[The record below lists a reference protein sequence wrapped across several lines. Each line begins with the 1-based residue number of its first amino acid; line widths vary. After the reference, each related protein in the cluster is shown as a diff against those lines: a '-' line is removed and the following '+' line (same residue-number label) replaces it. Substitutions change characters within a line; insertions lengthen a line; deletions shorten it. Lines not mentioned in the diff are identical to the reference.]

1 MTDTANTATGLA
13 GAAQSFEALLAG
25 GNPDLNVPEVADA
38 PNEAFAEQAEAL
50 QGEVEGDETA
60 DVSEEVEA
68 APEGDTAADDESSES
83 AEPEVQLVTVTVD
96 GKTQQIPLEEAV
108 KGYQRQ
114 ADYSRKTAA
123 LAEDRRSLENE
134 RNAVVQERA
143 QYAQLLGALQAQ
155 LQTLQPQ
162 EPDWQKLYDTDP
174 VEWVRQREVWRDL
187 QERRAAAQSESQ
199 RLQALQQREN
209 QSKLASQVQDNR
221 QKMLEAVPQWK
232 DSAKWEADRSK
243 ILNYGK
249 KLGFT
254 DEELTQTYDHRAV
267 VALYKAMQYDS
278 LTANKPRPVVNNGP
292 RSAPAGS
299 SATAPKGQTEVTR
312 AKQRLAKTGKVA
324 DAAIL
329 FEGFFDS

>member
-50 QGEVEGDETA
+50 QGEVVGDEMA

-68 APEGDTAADDESSES
+68 VPEDDTAADEESSES

-134 RNAVVQERA
+134 RNAVIQERA
-143 QYAQLLGALQAQ
+143 QYAQLLTALQQQ

-162 EPDWQKLYDTDP
+162 EPDWQKLYETDP
-174 VEWVRQREVWRDL
+174 VEWVRQREVWREL
-187 QERRAAAQSESQ
+187 QDKRAAAQVELQ
-199 RLQALQQREN
+199 RVQALQQQES
-209 QSKLASQVQDNR
+209 QAGLAAMVQENR
-221 QKMLEAVPQWK
+221 QKLVEKVPAWK
-232 DSAKWEADRSK
+232 DPKKWDSDRPK
-243 ILNYGK
+243 LLEYGK
-249 KLGFT
+249 NLGFT
-254 DEELTQTYDHRAV
+254 AEELSQTYDHRAV
-267 VALYKAMQYDS
+267 VALYKAMQYDL

-292 RSAPAGS
+292 KSAPAGS

>member
-13 GAAQSFEALLAG
+13 GAAQSFEAMLAG

-38 PNEAFAEQAEAL
+38 PNEAFADQAEAL
-50 QGEVEGDETA
+50 QGEAEGDETT
-60 DVSEEVEA
+60 DVSSETEDAPESEA
-68 APEGDTAADDESSES
+68 AADEDGSENE
-83 AEPEVQLVTVTVD
+83 EPEAQLVTVVVD
-96 GKTQQIPLEEAV
+96 GKAQQIPLEEAV

-123 LAEDRRSLENE
+123 LAEDRRSFESE
-134 RNAVVQERA
+134 RQSVVQERA

-155 LQTLQPQ
+155 LQSLQPQ

-174 VEWVRQREVWRDL
+174 VEWVRQREVWRDV
-187 QERRAAAQSESQ
+187 QEKRAAAQFEAQ
-199 RLQALQQREN
+199 RLQALQQKEN
-209 QSKLASQVQDNR
+209 QSKLANVVQENR
-221 QKMLEAVPQWK
+221 QKMLDAVPQWK
-232 DSAKWEADRSK
+232 DSTKWEADRSK

-267 VALYKAMQYDS
+267 VALWKAMQYDS
-278 LTANKPRPVVNNGP
+278 LTANKPRPVIGNGP
-292 RSAPAGS
+292 KSAPAGS
-299 SATAPKGQTEVTR
+299 AATAPKGQTEVTR

-324 DAAIL
+324 DAAVL
-329 FEGFFDS
+329 FEGFFDN

>member
-1 MTDTANTATGLA
+1 MTDTANTATGLT
-13 GAAQSFEALLAG
+13 GAAKSFEALLAG
-25 GNPDLNVPEVADA
+25 GNPDLNVPEAMDG
-38 PNEAFAEQAEAL
+38 PNEAFADQAEAL
-50 QGEVEGDETA
+50 QGESEGDETA

-68 APEGDTAADDESSES
+68 APESEAAADEDDSES
-83 AEPEVQLVTVTVD
+83 AEPEAQLVTVVVD
-96 GKTQQIPLEEAV
+96 GKAQQIPLEEAV

-123 LAEDRRSLENE
+123 LAEDRRSFESD
-134 RNAVVQERA
+134 RQSVTQERA

-155 LQTLQPQ
+155 LQSLQTQ
-162 EPDWQKLYDTDP
+162 EPDWQKLYDSNP
-174 VEWVRQREVWRDL
+174 VEWVRQREVWRDV
-187 QERRAAAQSESQ
+187 QEKRAAAQFESQ

-209 QSKLASQVQDNR
+209 QSKLADVVQENR
-221 QKMLEAVPQWK
+221 QKLLDAVPQWK
-232 DSAKWEADRSK
+232 DSAKWEADRPK

-267 VALYKAMQYDS
+267 VALWKAMQYDS
-278 LTANKPRPVVNNGP
+278 LTANKPRPVVNGGP
-292 RSAPAGS
+292 KSAPAGS
-299 SATAPKGQTEVTR
+299 SATAPKGQTEVNR

-324 DAAIL
+324 DAAVL